1 MKNIYE
7 SIKGIMADSLNERA
21 PPPINYK
28 AKPPKSTT
36 TRALTTTASTNTPTS
51 SAVTTTSQ
59 TNAPSTRTSSTSVT
73 TKPATPVSAPEPAA
87 QPQKSNFQF
96 KGRSL
101 GITDVKPTSSVG
113 AAARNI
119 ASKAISAV
127 GTVARIA
134 RGGSVLAALE
144 PSELASGELPDEKR
158 AELEKGGIPKGPDG
172 KPLTKPS
179 PYTEPKPEPQT
190 QPKPKPEAKP
200 QPQTAK
206 VRTRP
211 TAIVDPKPRTQST
224 PSGAK
229 PPVSGGEPP
238 AEKQVSPAGEGP
250 NRKNVP
256 PFVPIDQNKKD
267 DTKPQAAVPISNN
280 VKPQTAAKPPASD
293 EPKAVDKKE
302 PGDDWVPSRR
312 ASDRPAPPP
321 PPSAEAP
328 KAEPKTVKPDWFVRT
343 PGSPT
348 NSGEAGYLTT
358 KDKEGEVYPGT
369 DIPRSAVMSGSG
381 AAERAAQIRGH
392 SVDKYEV
399 GMAGPRYQHKGK
411 WYSADPTDAE
421 MEQKKKSQTTKE
433 ETQMSINKRYGV
445 SDQLYSSVME
455 VLAKHKGTPP
465 RDEKE
470 KKLAAMHGDPNTIT
484 HGDVLK
490 ARGVKMKEEVKQ
502 VDEMSSKMKMKLG
515 LYGKKK
521 KTNEE
526 AESIQEKNTDTPGNS
541 YEHQCAIH
549 VKNEE
554 WGVGR
559 TITTQHADPDES
571 GNIAWYDVMFEHG
584 IEKGVPTSSLEI
596 LVSESHMHSKRK
608 KKAM

>member
-1 MKNIYE
+1 
-7 SIKGIMADSLNERA
+7 L
-21 PPPINYK
+21 
-28 AKPPKSTT
+28 
-36 TRALTTTASTNTPTS
+36 NTP
-51 SAVTTTSQ
+51 
-59 TNAPSTRTSSTSVT
+59 
-73 TKPATPVSAPEPAA
+73 
-87 QPQKSNFQF
+87 
-96 KGRSL
+96 SL
-101 GITDVKPTSSVG
+101 LLT
-113 AAARNI
+113 
-119 ASKAISAV
+119 
-127 GTVARIA
+127 
-134 RGGSVLAALE
+134 
-144 PSELASGELPDEKR
+144 PSELASGELPKEKR
-158 AELEKGGIPKGPDG
+158 DQLEKGQGKVNTSGRPLEKPYPD
-172 KPLTKPS
+172 
-179 PYTEPKPEPQT
+179 PYTNPPSKKPEPGKAEPAKEPAPAPA
-190 QPKPKPEAKP
+190 PKPAVKPAPKAVPKPVSVPDAKAPEATTYYDSKP
-200 QPQTAK
+200 KVQPA
-206 VRTRP
+206 P
-211 TAIVDPKPRTQST
+211 INP
-224 PSGAK
+224 PSGTRGEN
-229 PPVSGGEPP
+229 PPPTGKNEPI
-238 AEKQVSPAGEGP
+238 K
-250 NRKNVP
+250 RII
-256 PFVPIDQNKKD
+256 PFPIDNKKEEPQD
-267 DTKPQAAVPISNN
+267 NTKPQAVAPITQKA
-280 VKPQTAAKPPASD
+280 KPQSNVNSPADEKP
-293 EPKAVDKKE
+293 E
-302 PGDDWVPSRR
+302 DDWVPSRR

-321 PPSAEAP
+321 PQPAEAP

-348 NSGEAGYLTT
+348 KSGEAGYLTT
-358 KDKEGEVYPGT
+358 KDREGEVYPGT

-381 AAERAAQIRGH
+381 AAERAAQLRGH

-399 GMAGPRYQHKGK
+399 GMTGPRYQHKGK

-465 RDEKE
+465 RHEKE

-490 ARGVKMKEEVKQ
+490 ARGVKMKEETKQ

-549 VKNEE
+549 VKSESFGE
-554 WGVGR
+554 GR
-559 TITTQHADPDES
+559 TITTQHADPDEN

-584 IEKGVPTSSLEI
+584 IEKHVPTSSLEI